1 MKSVYLDYNST
12 TPIDP
17 AVIDI
22 MSRVM
27 TDNYGNPSSVHRL
40 GQKARVALEEARERI
55 AALIGAQP
63 AEIYFTSGGTESD
76 NMAIKGTARAR
87 RHKGRHLITSAVEHH
102 AVLNTTQSLEHE
114 GYSVTY
120 LGCDRNGVVS
130 IDELRKAVR
139 PDTAVVSIMMANN
152 ETGEIQPIRALAALC
167 REAGI
172 VFHTDAVQAVGKM
185 PVDVDDLGVDMLS
198 LSGHKFYGPKG
209 IGALYIRRGTMITPL
224 IHGGAHEKRK
234 RAGTENL
241 PAAAGMAAALDIACE
256 RMDDEHRRLSEL
268 SAYFIDNVMARI
280 DDVSLNGS
288 RDNRIPSTVN
298 LSFKGVEGEAVLLSL
313 DLKGVAASSGSACS
327 SGSLESSHV
336 LKAMGVDP
344 VLAQG
349 SIRFSM
355 GRLTTR
361 EDLDYTLSV
370 LPEIIE
376 RLRAMSAAYQKT
388 G

>member
-17 AVIDI
+17 AVRDVMNRI
-22 MSRVM
+22 MA
-27 TDNYGNPSSVHRL
+27 DNYGNPSSVHRI
-40 GQKARVALEEARERI
+40 GQKAKAALEDARERM
-55 AALIGAQP
+55 AKLIGAQA

-76 NMAIKGTARAR
+76 NMAIKGAAWAR
-87 RHKGRHLITSAVEHH
+87 RHKGKHLITSAVEHH
-102 AVLNTTQSLEHE
+102 AVLSTMQYLERE
-114 GYSVTY
+114 GFDVTY
-120 LGCDRNGVVS
+120 LGCDHHGVVS
-130 IDELRKAVR
+130 VDELRRALR
-139 PDTAVVSIMMANN
+139 PDTTVVSIMAANN
-152 ETGEIQPIRALAALC
+152 ETGEIQPIREMADIC
-167 REAGI
+167 REAGVI
-172 VFHTDAVQAVGKM
+172 FHTDAVQAVGKM
-185 PVDVDDLGVDMLS
+185 PIDINNLGIDMLS
-198 LSGHKFYGPKG
+198 LSAHKLYGPKG
-209 IGALYIRRGTMITPL
+209 IGALYIRRGTMMTPV

-241 PAAAGMAAALDIACE
+241 PAIVGMATALEIACE
-256 RMDDEHRRLSEL
+256 KMESEHQRLSEL
-268 SAYFIDNVMARI
+268 SRYFVDKITAQI
-280 DDVSLNGS
+280 DDVFLNGS

-298 LSFKGVEGEAVLLSL
+298 LSFKGVEGEAILLSL

-336 LKAMGVDP
+336 LKAMGIDP

-355 GRLTTR
+355 GRPTTR
-361 EDLDYTLSV
+361 EDLDYTISV

>member
-12 TPIDP
+12 TPVDP

-22 MSRVM
+22 MNRVM
-27 TDNYGNPSSVHRL
+27 ADNYGNPSSVHRT
-40 GQKARVALEEARERI
+40 GQKAKAALEDARERI
-55 AALIGAQP
+55 ATLIGAQP
-63 AEIYFTSGGTESD
+63 AEVYFTSGGTESD
-76 NMAIKGTARAR
+76 NMAIKGAAWAR
-87 RHKGRHLITSAVEHH
+87 RHKGKHLITSAIEHH
-102 AVLNTTQSLEHE
+102 AVLNTMQFLERE
-114 GYSVTY
+114 GFTVTY

-130 IDELRKAVR
+130 ADELRRALR
-139 PDTAVVSIMMANN
+139 PDTTVVSIMAANN
-152 ETGEIQPIRALAALC
+152 ETGEIQPIEEMADIC
-167 REAGI
+167 REAGV
-172 VFHTDAVQAVGKM
+172 VFHTDAVQAVGKI

-198 LSGHKFYGPKG
+198 LSAHKFYGPKG
-209 IGALYIRRGTMITPL
+209 IGALYIRRGTMMTSL

-241 PAAAGMAAALDIACE
+241 PATVGMATALEIACE
-256 RMDDEHRRLSEL
+256 RMESEHRRLSEL
-268 SAYFIDNVMARI
+268 SQYFVDKITAQI
-280 DDVSLNGS
+280 DDVFLNGS

-298 LSFKGVEGEAVLLSL
+298 LSFKGVEGEAILLSL

-355 GRLTTR
+355 GRPTTR
-361 EDLDYTLSV
+361 EDLDYTVSV

-376 RLRAMSAAYQKT
+376 RLRALSAAYQKT